1 MRKLKK
7 IRLLTVG
14 TLFVLVTLVI
24 WARLV
29 QIQIFERDHYLDR
42 GKNQWEVAR
51 EVPAVRGNIFDR
63 NGKPLA
69 LSIRSC
75 SVGIQPRE
83 VERPNEV
90 ASVLARELQVSRTS
104 VQKKLRSKSN
114 FVWVRRQC
122 TLTEAARNRIRGL
135 RGVTIEWEADRVY
148 PYGAIAAKVVGFV
161 GHDAKGGAGIE
172 VALDAELRGNPGWEV
187 VQRDGSYRSGGYH
200 TYAEQKPIDGRHVV
214 LTIDVAL
221 QEIAEFELEQAVIR
235 TEAKGGE
242 LIVMECATG
251 DILALAE
258 YPAPRNREG
267 DCAIDSLWTIRSVS
281 HMFEPGST
289 FKLITAAALLETGR
303 VQTFDV
309 FDAEN
314 GRADLGVAII
324 RDSHPYDFL
333 TFREGFVFS
342 SNIVMA
348 KACQF
353 LEPLEF
359 LKYIRLFGFGTKTN
373 IRFLGE
379 SAGLVAPID
388 QWSDRTQIT
397 MAFGQEIAVTGVQ
410 LVNAYA
416 AVANN
421 GLLVAPRIIKSI
433 IDEGSGKSQDFEP
446 VKIRNVISKET
457 AQRLR
462 GFCRS
467 VVEEGT
473 GKKAGLDYLEV
484 CGKTGTAE
492 KASASGGYL
501 RNRYLA
507 SFVGFVPYDQPKIA
521 CLVVLDEPSYYN
533 RFGGV
538 SAAPVFARISSALA
552 STSNLFDDVLVTNVL
567 DLEPRGERQLRAP
580 NFLRLT
586 KDAAMDMARYL
597 GMNVLCKGTSGEV
610 ISQTPG
616 PGVAMSQDDVVR
628 LELNGSPE
636 LTARKIVP
644 DLRGMSIR
652 EAKRHAIKAGYRCHI
667 TGTGVVKSQS
677 PKPGTQSKS
686 DVIKIVCKSRAV
698 ERG

>member
-7 IRLLTVG
+7 IRLYMAG

-29 QIQIFERDHYLDR
+29 QIQVFERSHYLDR
-42 GKNQWEVAR
+42 GKIQWEVTR
-51 EVPAVRGNIFDR
+51 EVPPVRGNIFDR
-63 NGKPLA
+63 NGRPLA
-69 LSIRSC
+69 LSVRSC
-75 SVGIQPRE
+75 SIGIQPKA
-83 VERPNEV
+83 VERPSEV
-90 ASVLARELQVSRTS
+90 ASVLARELDVSRSSIQT
-104 VQKKLRSKSN
+104 KIRSKKN

-122 TLTEAARNRIRGL
+122 TLTEAARDRIRGL
-135 RGVTIEWEADRVY
+135 RGVTVQWEADRVY
-148 PYGAIAAKVVGFV
+148 PYGPIAAKIVGFV
-161 GHDAKGGAGIE
+161 GHDAKGRAGIE
-172 VALDAELRGNPGWEV
+172 VALDSELRGEPGWEV
-187 VQRDGSYRSGGYH
+187 VQRDGTYQSGGYH
-200 TYAEQKPIDGRHVV
+200 TYAEQRPVDGRQIV
-214 LTIDVAL
+214 LTIDAAL
-221 QEIAEFELEQAVIR
+221 QEIAELELEQAVTR
-235 TEAKGGE
+235 TSALSGE

-289 FKLITAAALLETGR
+289 FKLVTAAALLETDR
-303 VQTFDV
+303 VRTFDV

-314 GRADLGVAII
+314 GRADMEVAVI
-324 RDSHPYDFL
+324 RDSHPYDYL

-359 LKYIRLFGFGTKTN
+359 LKYIRLFGFGAKTN

-379 SAGLVAPID
+379 SPGLVAPVD
-388 QWSDRTQIT
+388 EWSDRTQIT

-410 LVNAYA
+410 MVNAYA
-416 AVANN
+416 TVAND
-421 GLLVAPRIIKSI
+421 GLLVSPRIVKSI
-433 IDEGSGKSQDFEP
+433 IDESSGKSRDFEP
-446 VKIRNVISKET
+446 VKVRNVISKDT

-462 GFCRS
+462 SFCRS

-473 GKKAGLDYLEV
+473 GTKAGLDYLEV
-484 CGKTGTAE
+484 SGKTGTAE
-492 KASASGGYL
+492 KASAAGGYL
-501 RNRYLA
+501 RNKYVS
-507 SFVGFVPYDQPKIA
+507 SFVGFVPHENPKIA

-533 RFGGV
+533 RFGGL

-552 STSNLFDDVLVTNVL
+552 STSNIFDDVLVTNEL
-567 DLEPRGERQLRAP
+567 DLEPRGERQLKAP

-586 KDAAMDMARYL
+586 KDAAMEMARSL
-597 GMNVLCKGTSGEV
+597 DMNVLCRGSGGEV
-610 ISQTPG
+610 VSQVPG

-628 LELNGSPE
+628 LELSGLDE
-636 LTARKIVP
+636 QTAKKKVP

-652 EAKRHAIKAGYRCHI
+652 EAKRHAVEAGYRCQI
-667 TGTGVVKSQS
+667 TGTGIVKTQS
-677 PKPGTQSKS
+677 PKPGVQSKNG
-686 DVIKIVCKSRAV
+686 VIKIVCKNRVV